1 MSLSAIGGISD
12 GVTRA
17 LHVAINGLD
26 AREQAITANIANV
39 ETSGYLAE
47 EVDFEDSLRQAL
59 AKGDAAGTAISHSHS
74 LAATRLNGNNVN
86 VDFELLA
93 ASENVL
99 RQKLVV
105 QALNNKYALLRT
117 AMGSSGQ

>member
-1 MSLSAIGGISD
+1 MSLSGIGGISD

-17 LHVAINGLD
+17 LHVAVNGLD
-26 AREQAITANIANV
+26 ARQQAIAANIANV

-47 EVDFEDSLRQAL
+47 EVDFEASLRQAL
-59 AKGDAAGTAISHSHS
+59 AGGDATDAVVSHTHS
-74 LAATRLNGNNVN
+74 LAPTRLNGNNVN

-93 ASENVL
+93 SSENVL

-117 AMGSSGQ
+117 AIGSTQ